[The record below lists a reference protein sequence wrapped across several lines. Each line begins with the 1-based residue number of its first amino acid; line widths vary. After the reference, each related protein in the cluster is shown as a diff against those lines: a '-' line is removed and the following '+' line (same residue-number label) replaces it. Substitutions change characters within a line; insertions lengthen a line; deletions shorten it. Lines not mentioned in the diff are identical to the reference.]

1 MALTILIV
9 LVGIIGALYAVL
21 GGMRA
26 VAVSDTINGI
36 LLVLGSVL
44 VVVFGFIAVGKLSGG
59 GFIVGVKDVI
69 TSEPAK
75 LNAIGGKMILY
86 HCMYFTGMLLANLF
100 YWGTNQVLIQRALGA
115 ENLKEGQKGVLL
127 SGFLKMMVPLLLV
140 IPGVIAARLV
150 PSLTSKDLHILH
162 L

>member
-44 VVVFGFIAVGKLSGG
+44 VVVFGFIAVG
-59 GFIVGVKDVI
+59 
-69 TSEPAK
+69 
-75 LNAIGGKMILY
+75 N
-86 HCMYFTGMLLANLF
+86 
-100 YWGTNQVLIQRALGA
+100 
-115 ENLKEGQKGVLL
+115 
-127 SGFLKMMVPLLLV
+127 
-140 IPGVIAARLV
+140 
-150 PSLTSKDLHILH
+150 
-162 L
+162 

>member
-1 MALTILIV
+1 MALVYAVWFLFLIGYLVIGIPVCLYAGAIAFEQIFDFATVFGISEGMALTILIV

-75 LNAIGGKMILY
+75 LNAIGGKNDPVFLQVCCLQI
-86 HCMYFTGMLLANLF
+86 CFTGVLTKYLF
-100 YWGTNQVLIQRALGA
+100 REHLVL
-115 ENLKEGQKGVLL
+115 K
-127 SGFLKMMVPLLLV
+127 
-140 IPGVIAARLV
+140 
-150 PSLTSKDLHILH
+150 T
-162 L
+162 

>member
-86 HCMYFTGMLLANLF
+86 HLHVFLQVCCLQICFTGVLTKYLF
-100 YWGTNQVLIQRALGA
+100 REHLVL
-115 ENLKEGQKGVLL
+115 K
-127 SGFLKMMVPLLLV
+127 
-140 IPGVIAARLV
+140 
-150 PSLTSKDLHILH
+150 T
-162 L
+162 

>member
-86 HCMYFTGMLLANLF
+86 HLHVF
-100 YWGTNQVLIQRALGA
+100 YRYAA
-115 ENLKEGQKGVLL
+115 CKSVLL
-127 SGFLKMMVPLLLV
+127 GY
-140 IPGVIAARLV
+140 
-150 PSLTSKDLHILH
+150 
-162 L
+162 